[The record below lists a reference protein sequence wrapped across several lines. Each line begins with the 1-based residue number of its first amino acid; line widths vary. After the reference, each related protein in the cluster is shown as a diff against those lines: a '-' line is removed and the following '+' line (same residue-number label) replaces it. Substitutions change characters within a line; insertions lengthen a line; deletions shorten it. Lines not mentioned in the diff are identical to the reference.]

1 MPLGLPKNYRERLYE
16 REAMD
21 SPEQLIQIAS
31 DLLARLE
38 KGRPFEPQELQQLVH
53 RVEAFCEHFPPQQE
67 IPRKVARLLT
77 ELVPALDATSQNY
90 GERDSGRIQAAAAE
104 LFVVMLERL

>member
-1 MPLGLPKNYRERLYE
+1 
-16 REAMD
+16 MD
-21 SPEQLIQIAS
+21 SPEELMQTSS
-31 DLLARLE
+31 DLLGRLE
-38 KGRPFEPQELQQLVH
+38 KGQPFDPQEVTDLVH

-77 ELVPALDATSQNY
+77 ELVPALDAASQNY
-90 GERDSGRIQAAAAE
+90 EERDSGRIQAAAAE